1 MQKMFFNSIT
11 KLNISPS
18 FTDQSR
24 RARSFYQVHHD
35 KEFES
40 RPLNLQSFQF
50 GNNVDFH
57 SSKNGLLPSY
67 TLVTILIALT
77 AVLNFCNQSIGL

>member
-1 MQKMFFNSIT
+1 MFFNSIT

-57 SSKNGLLPSY
+57 SSQNGLLPSY
-67 TLVTILIALT
+67 LLVTIALT
-77 AVLNFCNQSIGL
+77 VVLNFCNQSIGL